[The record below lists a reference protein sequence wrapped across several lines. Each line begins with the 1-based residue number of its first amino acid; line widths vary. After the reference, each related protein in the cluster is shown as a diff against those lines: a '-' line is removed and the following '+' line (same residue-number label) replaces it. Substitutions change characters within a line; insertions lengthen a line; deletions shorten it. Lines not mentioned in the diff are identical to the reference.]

1 MNELADY
8 GEPSDITEEN
18 HTQTHT
24 HTNTE
29 AAKEDG
35 EETWKG
41 GHSTQTHHSG
51 KCQGF

>member
-1 MNELADY
+1 MNALADY

-18 HTQTHT
+18 HTQTDRHT
-24 HTNTE
+24 HTE
-29 AAKEDG
+29 AAKEDR

-41 GHSTQTHHSG
+41 EHSTQTSHSG

>member
-1 MNELADY
+1 MNALADY

-18 HTQTHT
+18 HTQTDT
-24 HTNTE
+24 HTE

-35 EETWKG
+35 E
-41 GHSTQTHHSG
+41 QTSHSG